1 MIHNYFYIKD
11 CITVSYTNYD
21 VGVMND
27 NWQVSNGKENI
38 SIGFCIDIAISCFQ
52 SYQFA

>member
-1 MIHNYFYIKD
+1 MTVIHRND
-11 CITVSYTNYD
+11 D